1 VALAPNPARASALG
15 PVAPA
20 RTLRRIAFRLLELL
34 VGIGLIGAS
43 HRMSQRAYERRGPTL
58 AAHLV
63 LRFLG
68 VLLTLHGLLVLLFA
82 LV

>member
-1 VALAPNPARASALG
+1 VARATDRALG
-15 PVAPA
+15 PW
-20 RTLRRIAFRLLELL
+20 RTLRRIAFGLLELL

-43 HRMSQRAYERRGPTL
+43 HRLSRRASERRGPTL
-58 AAHLV
+58 AAQLV

-68 VLLTLHGLLVLLFA
+68 VLLTLHGLLILLFA